1 MKIFVSFAFLIA
13 SFLIAPTVVL
23 AQDGDLEAILEELEE
38 ELGEDFEELLED
50 LDPAE
55 IEAIEEAL
63 EAAAE
68 DADNA
73 GDLIDIIN
81 EAEGALGGLDG
92 AGALADEARGIVNA
106 GGAGAGGGGDGG
118 GGDEVATRDDF
129 QTICMRGQD
138 CDLRGEPVWVRDEYG
153 KLICIRGAC
162 PLNSLV
168 IDYES
173 VNNNVRDG
181 IRNGIRE
188 SLSGGGDT
196 IRPAWQTK
204 LDQIS
209 RDPGFVN
216 EARNS
221 GKNPLEVIRGEAF
234 RVTGF
239 ETRREAYAAGGQAL
253 AKG

>member
-1 MKIFVSFAFLIA
+1 M
-13 SFLIAPTVVL
+13 
-23 AQDGDLEAILEELEE
+23 
-38 ELGEDFEELLED
+38 
-50 LDPAE
+50 
-55 IEAIEEAL
+55 
-63 EAAAE
+63 
-68 DADNA
+68 
-73 GDLIDIIN
+73 
-81 EAEGALGGLDG
+81 
-92 AGALADEARGIVNA
+92 
-106 GGAGAGGGGDGG
+106 
-118 GGDEVATRDDF
+118 
-129 QTICMRGQD
+129 
-138 CDLRGEPVWVRDEYG
+138 WVRDEYG

-181 IRNGIRE
+181 IRDGIRE

-253 AKG
+253 AKEWSLVKTAASRAYSSAVLSNIAIIAAGVAFLDPEVDRLLKDLTDRYRVKRGNVTPRK